1 MIGRATRAKQGRI
14 MPAIRSP
21 STSPGTSGRR
31 WVRVVCLLT
40 ILAAGQ
46 AAAADSRQWVLARS
60 PGFIVISDAGEKK
73 ARQVAHQFEQVRGL
87 FREILQA
94 RVDPGRLVII
104 FAVKDEDGLRE
115 LLPAFWERKGG
126 ARPAGVFIP
135 GRDKHLV
142 ALRLDAETE
151 NPYHVLYHEYTH
163 LLTQLNVRW
172 VPLWLNEGLAE
183 FYGASEIDEKEV
195 RWGLVSGS
203 HVLVLRHAP
212 LLKLDELLAADATS
226 PLYNEASR
234 TGVFYAQSAV
244 LTHYLLLGAAQRR
257 GQLQE
262 LFKLLEGDVDE
273 PEALRRAFGDL
284 RKLESELSTYVR
296 RLSFPGIKTEVRID
310 AQQIQAMPLG
320 PAEAD
325 ALRGD
330 FLARTGR
337 PREGRALLESA
348 LRQDA
353 QLSWA
358 HEGLGVV
365 ESDRGRLPEALRH
378 FTEAVRLSPRNYLA
392 QFRAGLIEEARADH
406 AADAARRERALRAA
420 AEANPSFAPAFAAL
434 ARLLSGREDRRAEAV
449 TLAERATAL
458 EPAVAWYRVVLW
470 QALSRAGRAG
480 DAARVEAGLV
490 NIARRDPGVLA
501 DLTRELDEGGR
512 AAEAE
517 SLLRKAR
524 ETNPRSG
531 ALTMILASFL
541 DDHDQRSEAEKLLR
555 EAVAANPQSEAIAAN
570 LAWIL
575 SESPATAAEGLER
588 IERTL
593 KRSPDIPA
601 FLDTKGW
608 ALFQLRRLP
617 EAETVL
623 RAAVEGREDAD
634 ILEHLGDVV
643 REQGRKAEALAL
655 YERALDAPDLKARNR
670 ASLQSKIERA
680 RNPATSPAP

>member
-1 MIGRATRAKQGRI
+1 VRLICALTPLLATL
-14 MPAIRSP
+14 PAE
-21 STSPGTSGRR
+21 
-31 WVRVVCLLT
+31 
-40 ILAAGQ
+40 
-46 AAAADSRQWVLARS
+46 AADSRQWVLARS
-60 PGFIVISDAGEKK
+60 PGFIVVSDGGEKK

-87 FREILQA
+87 FREILEA
-94 RVDPGRLVII
+94 RVDTGRLVII
-104 FAVKDEDGLRE
+104 FAVKDEAGLRE
-115 LLPAFWERKGG
+115 LLPGYWERKGG
-126 ARPAGVFIP
+126 ARPAGVFVP

-142 ALRLDAETE
+142 ALRLDAETDS
-151 NPYHVLYHEYTH
+151 PYHVLYHEYTH
-163 LLTQLNVRW
+163 LLTRLNVRW

-183 FYGASEIDEKEV
+183 FYASSDIDDKEV
-195 RWGLVSGS
+195 RWGLVSPS
-203 HVLVLRHAP
+203 HVMLLRHTP

-244 LTHYLLLGAAQRR
+244 LTHYLLLGAPQRR

-365 ESDRGRLPEALRH
+365 ESAGGRSQDALHH
-378 FTEAVRLSPRNYLA
+378 FTDAARLSPRNYLA
-392 QFRAGLIEEARADH
+392 KFRTGLIEDPKAEPKADF
-406 AADAARRERALRAA
+406 ARREQALRHAL
-420 AEANPSFAPAFAAL
+420 EGNPAFAPASAAL
-434 ARLLSGREDRRAEAV
+434 ARLLSAQEDRRAEAV
-449 TLAERATAL
+449 SLAERATAL

-490 NIARRDPGVLA
+490 TIARRDPGLLA

-524 ETNPRSG
+524 EANPRSG
-531 ALTMILASFL
+531 ALTMILATFL

-555 EAVAANPQSEAIAAN
+555 EAVTANPQSEAMAAN
-570 LAWIL
+570 LAWVL
-575 SESPATAAEGLER
+575 SESPATAAEGLEM

-593 KRSPDIPA
+593 KRSPDVPE

-623 RAAVEGREDAD
+623 RAAVEGREDAE
-634 ILEHLGDVV
+634 ILEHIGDVV
-643 REQGRKAEALAL
+643 REQGRKAEAVAL
-655 YERALDAPDLKARNR
+655 YERALKAPDVTARNR
-670 ASLQSKIERA
+670 ASLQAKIEQAGR
-680 RNPATSPAP
+680 PGSSPAP